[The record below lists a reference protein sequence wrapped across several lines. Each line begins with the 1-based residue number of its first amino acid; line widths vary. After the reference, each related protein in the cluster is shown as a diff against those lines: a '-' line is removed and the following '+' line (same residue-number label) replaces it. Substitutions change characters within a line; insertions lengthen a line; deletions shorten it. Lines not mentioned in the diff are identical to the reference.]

1 MMARKGQGSDP
12 DKELREA
19 FKVFDR
25 DGTGTISRDEL
36 KAVMKSLGENL
47 SEEEIDEML
56 KLADKD
62 GDGHIDCE
70 FRPPGSILCYSM
82 MKGPLLTSVLPS
94 TQTRSLPRSWR
105 TSRGEASAF
114 FFIGSWSKSCG
125 SLSYM

>member
-25 DGTGTISRDEL
+25 DGTGTISREEL

-47 SEEEIDEML
+47 TEEEIDEML

-62 GDGHIDCE
+62 GDGQIDCE
-70 FRPPGSILCYSM
+70 FRSLGSILCHSM
-82 MKGPLLTSVLPS
+82 VEGLLLTSVFLT
-94 TQTRSLPRSWR
+94 TQTMSLPRLWR
-105 TSRGEASAF
+105 TSRGEALTFS
-114 FFIGSWSKSCG
+114 SWKSCG
-125 SLSYM
+125 SLSCM